1 LIQPDR
7 SWKAGRERHERNGAP
22 SGLALAAIPF
32 FCYFFRWWGEVK
44 RTPSKGVEKM
54 KASKHVYL
62 VRNRIVYAHC
72 YKKKNPVRPRRADRM
87 YIILDNGH
95 TVTLHAE
102 AARDMAKSL
111 NLEYSGSW

>member
-1 LIQPDR
+1 VS
-7 SWKAGRERHERNGAP
+7 SW
-22 SGLALAAIPF
+22 LTLAANTDL
-32 FCYFFRWWGEVK
+32 CYISHRFGEVK
-44 RTPSKGVEKM
+44 RTPSKGAKKM

-72 YKKKNPVRPRRADRM
+72 YKKKNPVHPRRADRM

-95 TVTLHAE
+95 SVTLHAE

-111 NLEYSGSW
+111 NLEYSGAW

>member
-1 LIQPDR
+1 M
-7 SWKAGRERHERNGAP
+7 SENGAP
-22 SGLALAAIPF
+22 SGLALAANTHW
-32 FCYFFRWWGEVK
+32 CYFFRWRGEVK
-44 RTPSKGVEKM
+44 RTPWKGAHKM

-72 YKKKNPVRPRRADRM
+72 YKKKNPVHRSRADRM

-102 AARDMAKSL
+102 VARDMAKSL
-111 NLEYSGSW
+111 DLEYSRSW